1 VVISIVYNCTEPL
14 DDEKKKRSNQNK
26 DYNPKYDVTPVPI
39 FILRKCK
46 GNRSS
51 CRIFIDHEGRV
62 YTTWNKYLTE
72 NKLPECKMILPVL
85 GQYMAD
91 KEGRV
96 LLERHESPVC
106 DVGSK
111 VLKGFDIGSAIVGLG
126 SGGVFIAAS
135 IPAVVVAPVALIA
148 AGIAAAGVGA
158 YSIGRSSST
167 IHDRRI
173 HKQSLSFANSES
185 RNAYLSI
192 VASSLGFVGAGA
204 NIAVSQLAARSFN
217 IARGAKMAVD
227 TINVANLGASGF
239 NVVNAGFDVLDQWVN
254 ENRLPSPLDVLQL
267 GSSILFLGHAVVS
280 FKTTGTIISNLEES
294 VLGKIQKS
302 LRNSHKH
309 IFNRFPNEPYD
320 QNDSPNRKI
329 VVKTL
334 RNISVEE
341 KNGVFT
347 INDQVVRLDEM
358 KSIEKEKFTYLTPK
372 SADNSQNH
380 ITDIVSVVEDSFKGT
395 DLVEIKK
402 FSLGLLYVFG
412 STSRAIRNKIIK
424 ATAALSA
431 KIMENPIN
439 EKFCEMFPEVHTK
452 YYNLFIVVMTHF
464 QQLIDSVEKEYSTRQ
479 KNKNTDSADKNSY
492 FTRLN
497 PDRSKRAIEIFN
509 KVTKTYFTGINLTS
523 VGLQNLLECF
533 CNWVLDIHNSYQ
545 SEKTEKQ
552 KRKQDTRKQDT
563 KNQRQKQK
571 CNKCGGYYYNKKTK

>member
-1 VVISIVYNCTEPL
+1 
-14 DDEKKKRSNQNK
+14 
-26 DYNPKYDVTPVPI
+26 
-39 FILRKCK
+39 
-46 GNRSS
+46 
-51 CRIFIDHEGRV
+51 
-62 YTTWNKYLTE
+62 
-72 NKLPECKMILPVL
+72 
-85 GQYMAD
+85 
-91 KEGRV
+91 V
-96 LLERHESPVC
+96 LL
-106 DVGSK
+106 
-111 VLKGFDIGSAIVGLG
+111 
-126 SGGVFIAAS
+126 
-135 IPAVVVAPVALIA
+135 
-148 AGIAAAGVGA
+148 
-158 YSIGRSSST
+158 
-167 IHDRRI
+167 
-173 HKQSLSFANSES
+173 Q
-185 RNAYLSI
+185 
-192 VASSLGFVGAGA
+192 
-204 NIAVSQLAARSFN
+204 
-217 IARGAKMAVD
+217 GAKMAVD

-239 NVVNAGFDVLDQWVN
+239 NVGNAGFDVLDQWVR
-254 ENRLPSPLDVLQL
+254 ENRPPSALDVLQL

-358 KSIEKEKFTYLTPK
+358 KSIEKEKITYLTPK

-545 SEKTEKQ
+545 SKKTEKQ